1 MTDPLSI
8 VLLLIVSGYFIL
20 IGAFIIGWLRAPV
33 RQYQAPFPAV
43 RVSVLIPCR
52 NEQENIG
59 DLIKALERQEY
70 PKEFHEVIWIDD
82 HSDDG
87 TRELLESLI
96 AGNPATQLVR
106 LMGPEGG
113 KKAALKAGMQAAT
126 GELILLT
133 DADSRPGPFWIR
145 SMAGFFQNTNAD
157 LIAGPVVLSPAL
169 TWQEKIQKLEFLSL
183 AASSAGAAGLGHPV
197 MIQGPNI
204 GVRASDYKLIVNDLD
219 NRFVSGDDV
228 FLLQSMKRIP
238 GKTIRFNLDHSAII
252 ESRPAGSLFAS
263 LRQRQRWASKARG
276 YTDPL
281 MILTTVLV
289 FLSNLS
295 ILISILAALF
305 FSGSPILPILLFL
318 LKSLADFPLLL
329 LATGFYQCKP
339 LLIWF
344 LPVQILY
351 PFYIVFAAGWAMMG
365 RVRWK

>member
-1 MTDPLSI
+1 MSDALSI

-20 IGAFIIGWLRAPV
+20 IGAFLIGWLRTPV
-33 RQYQAPFPAV
+33 RQDQAPVPTV

-59 DLIKALERQEY
+59 ELIKALESQEY
-70 PKEFHEVIWIDD
+70 PKEFHELIYIDD

-87 TRELLESLI
+87 TGELLETMT
-96 AGNPATQLVR
+96 AGNPATHLVR
-106 LMGPEGG
+106 LTGPENG

-145 SMAGFFQNTNAD
+145 SMAGFFQKTNTD
-157 LIAGPVVLSPAL
+157 LIAGPVVLGPAL
-169 TWQEKIQKLEFLSL
+169 TWQEKVQKFEFLSL
-183 AASSAGAAGLGHPV
+183 AASSAGAAGIGHPV

-204 GVRASDYKLIVNDLD
+204 GVRASDYKSMVNDLD
-219 NRFVSGDDV
+219 NRFASGDDV

-238 GKTIRFNLDHSAII
+238 GKTIRFNLDHHAII
-252 ESRPAGSLFAS
+252 ESKPAGSLFAF
-263 LRQRQRWASKARG
+263 LRQRQRWASKVRG

-281 MILTTVLV
+281 MILTTIMV

-295 ILISILAALF
+295 ILISITAALF
-305 FSGSPILPILLFL
+305 FSGSLILPILLFFM
-318 LKSLADFPLLL
+318 KSLADFPLLL

-339 LLIWF
+339 LLLWF

>member
-1 MTDPLSI
+1 MADPLSI

-20 IGAFIIGWLRAPV
+20 IGAFIIGWLRTPV
-33 RQYQAPFPAV
+33 RQYQAPVPTV

-52 NEQENIG
+52 NEQEHIG
-59 DLIKALERQEY
+59 ELAKALEHQDY
-70 PKEFHEVIWIDD
+70 PKEFFEKIWIDD
-82 HSDDG
+82 HSDDR
-87 TRELLESLI
+87 TPDLLETMTTGS
-96 AGNPATQLVR
+96 PANQLVR
-106 LMGPEGG
+106 LTGPEGG
-113 KKAALKAGMQAAT
+113 KKAALKAGMLAAT

-157 LIAGPVVLSPAL
+157 LIAGPVVLNPAL
-169 TWQEKIQKLEFLSL
+169 SWQEKIQKLEFLSL

-204 GVRASDYKLIVNDLD
+204 GVRASDYNTIVNNLD

-238 GKTIRFNLDHSAII
+238 GKTIRFNLDHHAII
-252 ESRPAGSLFAS
+252 ESRPAGSLFAF

-289 FLSNLS
+289 FLSNLA

-305 FSGSPILPILLFL
+305 FAGSPILPLLLFL
-318 LKSLADFPLLL
+318 MKSLADFPLLL
-329 LATGFYQCKP
+329 LATRFFRCTP
-339 LLIWF
+339 LLLWF